1 MNLKKSPFLYLIA
14 ICLFLTSCAS
24 GYKKINPEMIRYT
37 SRNES
42 NAVIL
47 EYKYD
52 VLKRKYRKK
61 EIKNSIKLVSVKIT
75 NFTDQDIVFGKNVYL
90 AYENGN
96 AVSLVESKTLYDIT
110 KQQPASYLWYLSTVT
125 SVSTINTSMKSA
137 SPLGLIIGP
146 TIASV
151 NMIIASSAN
160 RNFKIELDSNNLTN
174 KVIKQGET
182 VHGLIGIY
190 NTKSEALK
198 IEFNKN

>member
-14 ICLFLTSCAS
+14 IYLFLTSCAS

-96 AVSLVESKTLYDIT
+96 AVSLVENKTLYDIT

-190 NTKSEALK
+190 NTKNEALK

>member
-14 ICLFLTSCAS
+14 IYLFLTSCAS

-96 AVSLVESKTLYDIT
+96 AVSLVENKTLYDIT

-160 RNFKIELDSNNLTN
+160 RNFKIELDSNNLGN
-174 KVIKQGET
+174 KAIKQGET

-190 NTKSEALK
+190 STKNEALK
-198 IEFNKN
+198 IELNKN